1 VRDDCTFA
9 MSEPDDQ
16 DAPFVWPTVRS
27 VDARAPWRW
36 LREGWRDLRASPA
49 PGLFYGAVLASMG
62 FALTRYY
69 AGAVGLALIT
79 GFLLVGPFLAIGL
92 YEVSRRREQ
101 GTPVALAPTLVAWKV
116 NFPSIG
122 FYALILTLSL
132 AVWIRVSVVV
142 VALFFPDGTPTVVE
156 FIAALGRAPDAWAFL
171 LVYAAA
177 GAGLALLV
185 FASSVVSLP
194 MLLDRDQMDVVSAM
208 IVSFNVLRANFRPM
222 LVWGAIIVALTGL
235 GFASLYL
242 GLIAALPVIGH
253 ATWHAYRD
261 TVVPAEDAPAPRQA

>member
-1 VRDDCTFA
+1 MA
-9 MSEPDDQ
+9 EPDDQ
-16 DAPFVWPTVRS
+16 DAPFAWPTVRQ

-36 LREGWRDLRASPA
+36 LRAGWEDLRAAPA
-49 PGLFYGAVLASMG
+49 PGLFYGAVLALMG
-62 FALTRYY
+62 FLLTRYY

-92 YEVSRRREQ
+92 YEVSRRRAQ
-101 GTPVALAPTLVAWKV
+101 GAAVALGPTLIAWKA
-116 NFPSIG
+116 NLPSIG

-156 FIAALGRAPDAWAFL
+156 FIGELGRSPDAWGFL
-171 LVYAAA
+171 LAYAAA

-185 FASSVVSLP
+185 FATSAVSLP
-194 MLLDRDQMDVVSAM
+194 MLLDRGTMDVVSAM
-208 IVSFNVLRANFRPM
+208 IVSFNVLRMNFRPM
-222 LVWGAIIVALTGL
+222 LVWGAIIVALTAV
-235 GFASLYL
+235 GFASLYV
-242 GLIAALPVIGH
+242 GLVIALPVIGH

-261 TVVPAEDAPAPRQA
+261 TVAPERPAPR